1 MLNQKFV
8 DGHDTYL
15 LSDQLVIIQFQCSI
29 IEFCLMFP
37 CFVIEFCLM
46 ILMRCLAQE
55 LLAVG
60 GTNIPRTA
68 HEITAHLACRLAR
81 WDDR

>member
-15 LSDQLVIIQFQCSI
+15 LSEQLVIIQFPYSI

-37 CFVIEFCLM
+37 CFVIELRHV
-46 ILMRCLAQE
+46 ILMWCLAQE
-55 LLAVG
+55 MLAAG
-60 GTNIPRTA
+60 GTNMPRTA
-68 HEITAHLACRLAR
+68 HEVIAHLACRLAR